1 MLETVTRAHLS
12 TSDRARLYSPSLAV
26 QQQNARIAMPRRPRS
41 LLITGASSGIGEA
54 LARHYAAPG
63 VALALTGR
71 DGERLAAAAAACRA
85 QGAAVEAATIDVTKR
100 DCLRAWIERVDD
112 AAPLDLVIANAGI
125 GQAREDEATV
135 RRVFATNLDGVLNTV
150 FPVLPRMT
158 ARHGGQIALMSS
170 LSAFR
175 GLPAAPSYSASKAAV
190 MSLGQAWRLLLA
202 ADGISV
208 CVICPGFVTTR
219 LTARNKFA
227 MPFVMPAERAAAIIA
242 RGLALDHGRIA
253 FPWPLAMMTWLMG
266 ALPWRLSDALTRRV
280 ATRG

>member
-1 MLETVTRAHLS
+1 MS
-12 TSDRARLYSPSLAV
+12 
-26 QQQNARIAMPRRPRS
+26 RPQS

-63 VALALTGR
+63 VTLALTGR

-85 QGAAVEAATIDVTKR
+85 KGAAVETASIDVTDR
-100 DCLRAWIERVDD
+100 DGLRAWLERIDD
-112 AAPLDLVIANAGI
+112 AAPLDLVVANAGI
-125 GQAREDEATV
+125 GQAREDEATA

-158 ARHGGQIALMSS
+158 ARRAGQIALMSS

-190 MSLGQAWRLLLA
+190 MSLGQAWRLRLA
-202 ADGISV
+202 PDGISV
-208 CVICPGFVTTR
+208 SVICPGFVTTP
-219 LTARNKFA
+219 LTARNKFP
-227 MPFVMPAERAAAIIA
+227 MPFAMPAERAAAIIA
-242 RGLALDHGRIA
+242 RGLARNHGRIA
-253 FPWPLAMMTWLMG
+253 FPWPLVALTWLLG

-280 ATRG
+280 AMRG